1 VIYAVHFYQPMT
13 FTHQGLDWSPTDP
26 LRLLSNIPF
35 PSVSDRPGI
44 EVRSERLMKEGHA
57 EAARLL
63 QNELRSPWTADRIAA
78 ELARAGAWS
87 VAHHR
92 PVILN
97 EFGALSVKSQP
108 ADRARWLA
116 TVRQAAEQNCLGWA
130 HWEYADS
137 FGFVR
142 REAGREILDER
153 VVDALLGAAD

>member
-1 VIYAVHFYQPMT
+1 MV
-13 FTHQGLDWSPTDP
+13 FTHQGLDWAPNDP

-35 PSVSDRPGI
+35 PTVSDRAGVDTI
-44 EVRSERLMKEGHA
+44 RERLEREGHA
-57 EAARLL
+57 DAARLL
-63 QNELRSPWTADRIAA
+63 QDELRSPWTAERIAA

-87 VAHHR
+87 ATHHA

-97 EFGALSVKSQP
+97 EFGALSIKSRP

-142 REAGREILDER
+142 REGGREIPDEQML
-153 VVDALLGAAD
+153 DALVGDRAF